1 MKRSRLLLPLLA
13 TLVLSACK
21 VDLVTGLS
29 QRQANEAIALLQRN
43 QIDAQKQLDGKKA
56 FKVVVA
62 DDQFPDAVGL
72 LAQYQLPSRDDVAI
86 GDIFPADS
94 LVTTPTSER
103 ARLLSGIEQRLEKT
117 VSSIDSVDSARVHAS
132 YPVNGVDPRRP
143 QAMRVAIVVNYDGV
157 LPEDLFTEKIKR
169 VARNSFDGLA
179 YDNISVVLF
188 QRRAES
194 ALPSTRDTGQR
205 YAGWLVRAIGA
216 IGVAA
221 VGIGGTGWWY
231 RRRRHMARTADRN
244 DAGMPGERSAPSDVA
259 NPVRAGEPS

>member
-1 MKRSRLLLPLLA
+1 MRRSRLLLPLLA

-117 VSSIDSVDSARVHAS
+117 VASIDSVDSARVHAS
-132 YPVNGVDPRRP
+132 YPVNGVDQRHP

-188 QRRAES
+188 QRRPES
-194 ALPSTRDTGQR
+194 ALPSTRDKGQR
-205 YAGWLVRAIGA
+205 FSVGALAGA
-216 IGVAA
+216 IAVMAA
-221 VGIGGTGWWY
+221 GLGGAGFWY
-231 RRRRHMARTADRN
+231 RRRRHGMQAVDDKGTEAPDTPDNLAASATADK
-244 DAGMPGERSAPSDVA
+244 PS
-259 NPVRAGEPS
+259 